1 MAMANKATIVVH
13 SGDMDK
19 VYSALII
26 GNGALAMGMD
36 VSLYF
41 TFWGLQRL
49 KKGGLEKGPLSKMN
63 MLGLGKWMVK
73 RKMKQAGVASLE
85 KLMQDFKE
93 LGGKVLACDM
103 TMDIM
108 GVKREDLRADL
119 VSDYCGV
126 GTYMNEARE
135 STMTLFI

>member
-1 MAMANKATIVVH
+1 MAGKATIIVH

-19 VYSALII
+19 LYSALII

-36 VSLYF
+36 VSLFF

-73 RKMKQAGVASLE
+73 KKMKKQNVASLE
-85 KLMQDFKE
+85 RMIQDFKE
-93 LGGKVLACDM
+93 LGGKILACDM

-108 GVKREDLRADL
+108 GIKPEDLRQDL
-119 VSDYCGV
+119 IGDYCGV
-126 GTYMNEARE
+126 GTYLEEARD
-135 STMTLFI
+135 SQITLFI